1 MYLCGMRYEAENQLI
16 EHYNS
21 SHSDLVKLG
30 LTLVQSKEAIDSDS
44 DVPSNPNIFNPK
56 GICKPGVDGDL
67 EHDSDLEDLYQMEQF
82 LLEKKRLRDERKL
95 LRRQNKRFED
105 E

>member
-1 MYLCGMRYEAENQLI
+1 MRYEAENQLI